1 MIGVFASCMT
11 VMVLLAT
18 KTKSENIGG
27 YENGVVNL
35 TTNSFAKEIAN
46 TPHFVMFY
54 QTK

>member
-1 MIGVFASCMT
+1 MVGVFALCMT
-11 VMVLLAT
+11 GMVLLVAQA
-18 KTKSENIGG
+18 KSENIGG

-54 QTK
+54 ETK

>member
-1 MIGVFASCMT
+1 MFGVSTSFMVA
-11 VMVLLAT
+11 MVLLVNQ
-18 KTKSENIGG
+18 TKSENIGG
-27 YENGVVNL
+27 YEHDVVNL